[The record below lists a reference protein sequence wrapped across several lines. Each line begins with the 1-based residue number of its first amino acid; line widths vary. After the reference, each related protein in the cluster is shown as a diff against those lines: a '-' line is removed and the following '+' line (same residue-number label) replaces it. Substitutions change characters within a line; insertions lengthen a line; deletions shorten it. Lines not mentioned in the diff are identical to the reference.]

1 MSDRGK
7 HDRAGVGPNVRFD
20 VGPDVGP
27 DIGED
32 VREDDLISVARIARP
47 QGLRGE
53 VIADLLTDF
62 PERFARLARVYVKR
76 ADGRLL
82 LLDLENSRPHKGRV
96 ALKFAGCDSISGAE
110 ELRDA
115 HVMVLRDQLV
125 KLPED
130 TYYDFD
136 LIGCEAISA
145 EGQYL
150 GRVEQVQNYGA
161 APLLVVR
168 DGARELL
175 IPLVLSICVEISTER
190 KRIVVNPPE
199 GLLDL

>member
-1 MSDRGK
+1 MSDCGK
-7 HDRAGVGPNVRFD
+7 QDRAGVGPDVR
-20 VGPDVGP
+20 
-27 DIGED
+27 ED

-47 QGLRGE
+47 QGHRGE

-62 PERFARLARVYVKR
+62 PERFARLSRVYVKR

-82 LLDLENSRPHKGRV
+82 LLDLENSRLHKGRV
-96 ALKFAGCDSISGAE
+96 ALKFTGCDSIDGAE

-115 HVMVLRDQLV
+115 RVMVSRDQLV
-125 KLPED
+125 ELPEN

-136 LIGCEAISA
+136 LIGCEVVAV
-145 EGQYL
+145 EGQQL
-150 GRVEQVQNYGA
+150 GRVEEVQNYGA

-168 DGARELL
+168 DVARELL
-175 IPLVLSICVEISTER
+175 IPLALSICVEIDTER

>member
-1 MSDRGK
+1 MNERGK
-7 HDRAGVGPNVRFD
+7 QDRAAAGA
-20 VGPDVGP
+20 
-27 DIGED
+27 DITED

-47 QGLRGE
+47 QGHRGE

-62 PERFARLARVYVKR
+62 PERFARLGRVYVKR

-82 LLDLENSRPHKGRV
+82 LLDLENSRLHKGRV
-96 ALKFAGCDSISGAE
+96 ALKFAGFDSISGAE

-115 HVMVLRDQLV
+115 RVLVSRDQLV
-125 KLPED
+125 ELPED

-136 LIGCEAISA
+136 LIGCEAVA
-145 EGQYL
+145 TGGQHL
-150 GRVEQVQNYGA
+150 GHVVEVQNFGA

-168 DGARELL
+168 GGARELL
-175 IPLVLSICVEISTER
+175 IPLVLSICVEIDTGR

>member
-7 HDRAGVGPNVRFD
+7 NDRAGVGPDVHENVH
-20 VGPDVGP
+20 
-27 DIGED
+27 ED
-32 VREDDLISVARIARP
+32 VSEDDLISVARIARP
-47 QGLRGE
+47 QGHRGE

-96 ALKFAGCDSISGAE
+96 ALKFAGCDSVSGAE
-110 ELRDA
+110 ELRGA
-115 HVMVLRDQLV
+115 RVMVPRDQLV
-125 KLPED
+125 ELPED
-130 TYYDFD
+130 TWFDFD
-136 LIGCEAISA
+136 LVGCQAVSV

-150 GRVEQVQNYGA
+150 GRVEEVQNYGA